1 MNIQTFKT
9 TAAILC
15 LALGI
20 GTASAQP
27 PSGDAHRDTT
37 QSRHPRF
44 AEMPNPEKKAK
55 EQTDRLKDVLQ
66 LTDKQYKK
74 IYKLNLKEQK
84 SLFENRPQRP
94 GGMPPHPMGGMP
106 PSGEGFMPPSGQGF
120 MPPAMDGERRPDL
133 HKEQAEKMKKQAEKK
148 DKKMKKILTDE
159 QYARWKALPPERPDK
174 APMPGKEE
182 KEKKQERHEGEES
195 HEQPS

>member
-94 GGMPPHPMGGMP
+94 GGMPPRPMGGMP
-106 PSGEGFMPPSGQGF
+106 PSGEGFMPPSAKGSCPRQWT
-120 MPPAMDGERRPDL
+120 
-133 HKEQAEKMKKQAEKK
+133 EK
-148 DKKMKKILTDE
+148 D
-159 QYARWKALPPERPDK
+159 
-174 APMPGKEE
+174 APTCTRNKPRK
-182 KEKKQERHEGEES
+182 
-195 HEQPS
+195 